1 MTMPPN
7 VHFFVDKPDLAGV
20 KWHRGTGKLR
30 FCPHMLY
37 MQAETLFHRSS
48 DLIFLLKGVD
58 FIMTISVKDI
68 CFGSL
73 LVHSVFLPV
82 PHVSLPH
89 SA

>member
-1 MTMPPN
+1 
-7 VHFFVDKPDLAGV
+7 
-20 KWHRGTGKLR
+20 
-30 FCPHMLY
+30 MLY
-37 MQAETLFHRSS
+37 MQAEALFHRIS

-58 FIMTISVKDI
+58 FIMMISVKDI

>member
-1 MTMPPN
+1 MASEHGKASFLPAYA
-7 VHFFVDKPDLAGV
+7 VYAG
-20 KWHRGTGKLR
+20 
-30 FCPHMLY
+30 
-37 MQAETLFHRSS
+37 RSVVS
-48 DLIFLLKGVD
+48 SEFRPYFIILLKGVD
-58 FIMTISVKDI
+58 FIMMISVKDI